1 MNVRAYAFY
10 PLLASTTHLTQHLS
24 SLTIFITAFI
34 GIYTN
39 RLIPSALALSSSL
52 VTILAYIFW
61 DFTSHQS
68 KPVNIPSTV
77 KSAGLIFFTLLG
89 LSPVLKSLT
98 KSTTSDSIWA
108 LSVGLFVVEIMAHDY
123 SSASWKNIRSPP
135 PLPLLSD
142 LQIPH
147 VIVVES
153 GDFEFSGISITITV
167 YDNSILIPLIQ
178 CAMVCFV
185 PVISTVPVTVQSNRV
200 SHPHCNPVSRG
211 GSLCRMDR

>member
-1 MNVRAYAFY
+1 MVSVSLVLIVDSVNVRAYAFY

-39 RLIPSALALSSSL
+39 RLVPSALALSSSL

-68 KPVNIPSTV
+68 KLVNIPGTV

-108 LSVGLFVVEIMAHDY
+108 LSVGLFCVEIMAHDY
-123 SSASWKNIRSPP
+123 SSASWKNIKY
-135 PLPLLSD
+135 LPTHSQRL
-142 LQIPH
+142 
-147 VIVVES
+147 
-153 GDFEFSGISITITV
+153 G
-167 YDNSILIPLIQ
+167 
-178 CAMVCFV
+178 
-185 PVISTVPVTVQSNRV
+185 
-200 SHPHCNPVSRG
+200 
-211 GSLCRMDR
+211 